1 MRLTKHRPAPP
12 GAPGLL
18 TGSIPAV
25 IHQTFETDDLPPGM
39 HAAARSWLDL
49 NPDCAYVFSDA
60 ADRRAFLAAHFD
72 DRVRAAYDL
81 IPNGALQADLWRYA
95 RLLVEGGVYAD
106 ADSVCR
112 MPLAELLAPADR
124 FVATRAVNVTCAVSN
139 GFICVAPGHPFLEA
153 ALERAVALVL
163 KSRGWFEGYDT
174 TGPLNL
180 GIAINRALGRDERAA
195 LAHGRQG
202 TGAQGYRMLVR
213 RPSSAVI
220 ADERD
225 RPVLLVQY
233 DGYRDELSGMG
244 LTHWQ
249 QGRYYTNPYRRLRL
263 AARAVRRGLGRVV
276 RRPR

>member
-1 MRLTKHRPAPP
+1 
-12 GAPGLL
+12 
-18 TGSIPAV
+18 
-25 IHQTFETDDLPPGM
+25 M

-174 TGPLNL
+174 TGPTQS
-180 GIAINRALGRDERAA
+180 GHRDQPRPGPRRTRRPRAWPAGHGRAGLPHARAA
-195 LAHGRQG
+195 ALLSRHRGRAG
-202 TGAQGYRMLVR
+202 PAR
-213 RPSSAVI
+213 
-220 ADERD
+220 
-225 RPVLLVQY
+225 
-233 DGYRDELSGMG
+233 
-244 LTHWQ
+244 
-249 QGRYYTNPYRRLRL
+249 
-263 AARAVRRGLGRVV
+263 AARAV
-276 RRPR
+276 